1 MDARALRF
9 GVVAS
14 VGCPPQSTREGGKFR
29 ASMASAVPPQLAHI
43 GLVVIGRNEGERL
56 ARCLRSVP
64 QGVGA
69 VVYVDSGSTDDS
81 VALARSLSVEV
92 VELDMSVPFTAARG
106 RNAGF
111 ARLQEL
117 ERGVEAVQF
126 VDGDCA
132 LAEGWLVAALSALDA
147 RPDVVAVW
155 GRRREMAREA
165 TPFNRLCD
173 LEWGQ
178 DAPGETEA
186 FGGDVMVRMAAV
198 VAVGGYDARMIA
210 GEDPDFAVRLRRNGG
225 RLLRI
230 DADMTWH
237 DADMHT
243 IGQWWR
249 RAYRCG
255 YAYGQVSAKHAEDGG
270 DFWRSE
276 KRRALTWGLAVPIA
290 IPALAAPTL
299 GASTLLLGA
308 YPLRAARL
316 ALRCRKQGWGS
327 GDAALWATNCIGAS
341 FPEALGVARYYWDRV
356 RGRGGRIIEYKR

>member
-1 MDARALRF
+1 VFSAR
-9 GVVAS
+9 
-14 VGCPPQSTREGGKFR
+14 QSQREVLD
-29 ASMASAVPPQLAHI
+29 SPVTMATADHPHLSRV

-56 ARCLRSVP
+56 KRCLRSVP
-64 QGVGA
+64 EGVAA
-69 VVYVDSGSTDDS
+69 VVYVDSGSTDGS
-81 VALARSLSVEV
+81 VAFARDLAFDV
-92 VELDMSVPFTAARG
+92 VELDMSVPFTAARA
-106 RNAGF
+106 RNAGLS
-111 ARLQEL
+111 RLREL
-117 ERGVEAVQF
+117 KPDAAMVQF

-132 LAEGWLVAALSALDA
+132 LAEGWLGAALGALDA
-147 RPDVVAVW
+147 REDVVAVW
-155 GRRREMAREA
+155 GRRREVAREA

-186 FGGDVMVRMAAV
+186 FGGDVMVRTAAA
-198 VAVGGYDARMIA
+198 VAVGGYDSGIIA
-210 GEDPDFAVRLRRNGG
+210 GEDPDFAVRLRQGGG
-225 RLLRI
+225 RLLRL

-243 IGQWWR
+243 LSQWWR

-255 YAYGQVSAKHAEDGG
+255 YAYGQVSAKHDGDG
-270 DFWRSE
+270 FWQSE
-276 KRRALTWGLAVPIA
+276 KRRALTWGLAVPLA

-308 YPLRAARL
+308 YPVRLARL
-316 ALRCRKQGWGS
+316 AIRCRKEGLEP

-356 RGRGGRIIEYKR
+356 RGRDGRIIEYKVPSTP